1 MDVRDVN
8 VRGAGNATDGSS
20 FLSPTNS
27 PPPSKGIK
35 DVALGALQ
43 RSPRMDLSNSGGASK
58 RSVSASNQK
67 SGLWKTASNVM
78 GWISSKFSL
87 FGNKKVAPGLMLS
100 AFEPK
105 TKEEARLTASPSEH
119 RLDAYNAKREGYK
132 VFKKK
137 IESEYS
143 KPPVL
148 SSWLSSQTKNA
159 KIVSELKAKKYE
171 LSKYPIKNAKKIEE
185 IEKKLQNYPG
195 EKIFYRGVGTP
206 KVESGSARRE
216 IPAKEQRDERMEEVQ
231 VKLKQVK
238 RDKME
243 KFVKTTQGDK
253 FDKEVGVLSKELKK
267 RSDVKERLEGALINL
282 VRGLEKLVDSK
293 DVSAVAE
300 KLDLKNAI
308 TELEGKIK
316 EIEGEI
322 EGLEKEI
329 NREVQA
335 FVKFFKKEN
344 KQDPKITLELTQL
357 SWMDEGEKVWEKLS
371 KDIDAINVF
380 LNDPEMSREAK
391 KDLKALIL
399 PHLDAYE
406 KVVNSNGYNV
416 PIEQAQKMADLRAK
430 FS

>member
-1 MDVRDVN
+1 MDVRDMN
-8 VRGAGNATDGSS
+8 VRGSGNTTDGSS
-20 FLSPTNS
+20 FRAPTDS
-27 PPPSKGIK
+27 QPPADGIE

-43 RSPRMDLSNSGGASK
+43 RSPRMDSISNLK
-58 RSVSASNQK
+58 RPVSASNQK
-67 SGLWKTASNVM
+67 GGLWKTASNVM

-105 TKEEARLTASPSEH
+105 TKEGARLTASPSEH

-132 VFKKK
+132 IFKKK

-148 SSWLSSQTKNA
+148 SSWLSSQTKNGR
-159 KIVSELKAKKYE
+159 IVSELKAKKYE

-195 EKIFYRGVGTP
+195 EKIFYRGSGVP

-216 IPAKEQRDERMEEVQ
+216 IPSQDEREERMETVQ
-231 VKLKQVK
+231 TKLKK
-238 RDKME
+238 AKTDKME
-243 KFVKTTQGDK
+243 KFVTTTQGKK
-253 FDKEVGVLSKELKK
+253 FDEEVGALSEKLKK
-267 RSDVKERLEGALINL
+267 RSLVKERLEGQLINL
-282 VRGLEKLVDSK
+282 VNGLEKVVDSE

-300 KLDLKNAI
+300 KLDLKNSI

-316 EIEGEI
+316 EIEGQI

-329 NREVQA
+329 NVEVQA

-344 KQDPKITLELTQL
+344 KQDPEINLELRQL
-357 SWMDEGEKVWEKLS
+357 SWLDEGVKVWEKLS
-371 KDIDAINVF
+371 NDIDAINVF
-380 LNDPEMSREAK
+380 LNDPEMTKEAK
-391 KDLKALIL
+391 KDLKTLIL

-416 PIEQAQKMADLRAK
+416 PTEQAQKMADLRAK
-430 FS
+430 FV